1 MIQIFLYLIIF
12 ITNNNFSNNYII
24 LPFNHEKSNFISNEI
39 SFKEEII
46 NFLKPYKP
54 YTLIALSDKITSEFY
69 ISLNHF
75 YFFLGKGL
83 CRKETLSNY
92 SLEKTNS
99 FKNISYCADEICN
112 INNVSF
118 AIDKISL
125 FNNIKLS
132 ENITFNRFRF
142 LFGVNVNKNEIYD
155 ISKICGI
162 IGLKNEYNNLKYK
175 DYNFIKILKKERII
189 PSYKWSILYFN
200 DKINFMVPEK
210 IKNSNQ
216 GLLMIG
222 IENQDYNEIFSTE
235 DIRTTKTKP
244 RFGMLDWGI
253 LFNEIYFENNSS
265 HEISCYQKNVQVSL
279 DLESDFIIGTKY
291 FFENIK
297 KSFFKQYIEQN
308 ICYINKELKQEGK
321 YIIICDKSFSI
332 YISSFPNLYIFHKEF
347 NFTFILTNQELFK
360 TYGNHIYFLIIY
372 KLYYADFWSI
382 GTIFLK
388 KYPLLFDY
396 DKKSISFVNIY
407 NRTNK
412 NITKE
417 YNKKESWIN
426 FKSFWSFF
434 KNLSIFIGIVIGILI
449 GKKIWDK
456 SRKKRVN
463 ELIDE
468 YQYNAYENKKN
479 ENKDIKSKENKLYE
493 MN

>member
-1 MIQIFLYLIIF
+1 
-12 ITNNNFSNNYII
+12 
-24 LPFNHEKSNFISNEI
+24 
-39 SFKEEII
+39 
-46 NFLKPYKP
+46 
-54 YTLIALSDKITSEFY
+54 
-69 ISLNHF
+69 
-75 YFFLGKGL
+75 
-83 CRKETLSNY
+83 
-92 SLEKTNS
+92 
-99 FKNISYCADEICN
+99 
-112 INNVSF
+112 
-118 AIDKISL
+118 
-125 FNNIKLS
+125 
-132 ENITFNRFRF
+132 
-142 LFGVNVNKNEIYD
+142 
-155 ISKICGI
+155 
-162 IGLKNEYNNLKYK
+162 
-175 DYNFIKILKKERII
+175 
-189 PSYKWSILYFN
+189 
-200 DKINFMVPEK
+200 MVPEK

-321 YIIICDKSFSI
+321 YIIICDKSFSK

-382 GTIFLK
+382 GTVFLK

-407 NRTNK
+407 NRTNN
-412 NITKE
+412 NIMKE
-417 YNKKESWIN
+417 YNKKESLTN
-426 FKSFWSFF
+426 FKSFQSFF
-434 KNLSIFIGIVIGILI
+434 KNISIFIGIIIGILI

-468 YQYNAYENKKN
+468 YQYDAYEKIKN
-479 ENKDIKSKENKLYE
+479 ENKVFKSKENKLYE